1 MVIPNTKII
10 VKMSLL
16 EISKM
21 KQLELSKISK
31 IVETR
36 LDIVESVNIMFL
48 IKIII
53 VFGLMLVSPTP
64 TFIPSWA
71 FLDAFIS
78 PSSMLD
84 FSF

>member
-10 VKMSLL
+10 VKMSLS

-21 KQLELSKISK
+21 TQLVPSKISN

-36 LDIVESVNIMFL
+36 LDIVESVNIMFP

-53 VFGLMLVSPTP
+53 VFGLMLVSHTP

-78 PSSMLD
+78 P
-84 FSF
+84 

>member
-10 VKMSLL
+10 VKMSLS

-21 KQLELSKISK
+21 KQLEPSKILK

-64 TFIPSWA
+64 TFIHSWA
-71 FLDAFIS
+71 FLAAFIS
-78 PSSMLD
+78 P
-84 FSF
+84 

>member
-10 VKMSLL
+10 VKMSLS

-21 KQLELSKISK
+21 KQLEPSKK

-53 VFGLMLVSPTP
+53 VFGLMLVSHTP

-78 PSSMLD
+78 P
-84 FSF
+84 

>member
-10 VKMSLL
+10 VKMSLS

-21 KQLELSKISK
+21 TQLVPSKISN

-48 IKIII
+48 TKIII

-78 PSSMLD
+78 P
-84 FSF
+84 

>member
-10 VKMSLL
+10 VKMSLS

-21 KQLELSKISK
+21 KQVELSKISK

-48 IKIII
+48 TKIII
-53 VFGLMLVSPTP
+53 VFGLMLVSHTP

-71 FLDAFIS
+71 FFSAFIS
-78 PSSMLD
+78 P
-84 FSF
+84 

>member
-10 VKMSLL
+10 VKMSLS

-78 PSSMLD
+78 P
-84 FSF
+84 

>member
-1 MVIPNTKII
+1 MAIPNTKII
-10 VKMSLL
+10 VKMSLS
-16 EISKM
+16 EKSKM
-21 KQLELSKISK
+21 KQLEASKIIK
-31 IVETR
+31 NVETR

-48 IKIII
+48 TKIII

-78 PSSMLD
+78 P
-84 FSF
+84 